1 MIRRLTLKN
10 WRSYEDATVRFSPG
24 TTFVVASNGVGKT
37 SLVEAARWAL
47 FARITDEHAA
57 IRAGTTIAAASVELE
72 LPDRRILEIERTL
85 TVKSRRIP
93 PVVRLDGESQTEEE
107 LHQHLI
113 DAYRTEPTF
122 LAGLTMPSSDREKD
136 KPSALGLEEH
146 LGRYYGIDGLKTA
159 VDQLKAMQ
167 KANEARIKR
176 IKNANAA
183 TAKRLEQLRAVVDET
198 ARRVAAANEAYKT
211 LQSRVDSARERERFE
226 LETRTWQDRVAER
239 NEAVRHLA
247 AQISVDP
254 GVTISAGNIDDVL
267 DHHLDEVEARLGTTR
282 VDIAVKKSKAALLA
296 ANEERLAEA
305 HNDCPVCRRPLD
317 DTTIASAHE
326 TNAREIAAIRESIQD
341 LENTENELL
350 AQRRQLKAGQSEWR
364 RVPKPGEPAQAP
376 AAHINEPMSTAQLS
390 PLVEDAIES
399 RVAARTDHLQATQ
412 ALDQAQNADEAMR
425 ELESLFKREASLTVA
440 IRATEATLTQLLND
454 TIRPLASEVDQRWT
468 ALFPDRGHLST
479 EASGDITRNINGHPL
494 PYDSFSTGESM
505 GATILLRLLVA
516 QMATAA
522 DFCWFDEPLEHL
534 DPDVRRRLAN
544 LLSRATSG
552 EGQLRQIVV
561 TTYEEPLA
569 RQLQAR
575 DSDHVTLID
584 VRPAS

>member
-10 WRSYEDATVRFSPG
+10 WRSYEDVTVHFSPG

-47 FARITDEHAA
+47 FARITGEHTA
-57 IRAGTTIAAASVELE
+57 IRAGTAIAAASVELE

-107 LHQHLI
+107 LRQHLI

-122 LAGLTMPSSDREKD
+122 LAGLTMPSSDQAKD

-176 IKNANAA
+176 IKTANAA
-183 TAKRLEQLRAVVDET
+183 SAKRLEHLRAVVDET

-226 LETRTWQDRVAER
+226 LETRTWQDHVAER
-239 NEAVRHLA
+239 NEAVRRLA

-254 GVTISAGNIDDVL
+254 GVTISAENIDDVL
-267 DHHLDEVEARLGTTR
+267 DHHLDEVEARLGTIR
-282 VDIAVKKSKAALLA
+282 ADIAVQKSKAALLA
-296 ANEERLAEA
+296 ANEGQLAEA

-317 DTTIASAHE
+317 DNTIASAHE
-326 TNAREIAAIRESIQD
+326 TNAREIAAIRESIQE
-341 LENTENELL
+341 LETTENELL
-350 AQRRQLKAGQSEWR
+350 DQRRQLKAAQSEWR

-376 AAHINEPMSTAQLS
+376 DTDINEPMSSAQLS

-399 RVAARTDHLQATQ
+399 RVAARTDHLQAAQ
-412 ALDQAQNADEAMR
+412 ALDQAQSADEAMR
-425 ELESLFKREASLTVA
+425 ELESLFKREASLIVA

-468 ALFPDRGHLST
+468 ALFPDRGHIST

-494 PYDSFSTGESM
+494 PYNSFSTGESM

-516 QMATAA
+516 QMATTA